1 VGAARRVGELE
12 MQVLAGPVA
21 ADGAYAGEEAVNDAE
36 RARLPAATFDPVTG
50 GPTVV
55 WAQRIGP
62 DGPGVPVA
70 QVSTVLHAA
79 TRSLTPAYL
88 EWPDVASAQAAV
100 VSFADMPS
108 TTLSVCRFEYV
119 SGSEIA
125 DTPRFCCRPRR
136 A

>member
-12 MQVLAGPVA
+12 MQVLTGPIA

-36 RARLPAATFDPVTG
+36 RARLPAAAFDPVTG

-108 TTLSVCRFEYV
+108 TTRWGVRRFMLRERSGTIVNVLSHR
-119 SGSEIA
+119 SG
-125 DTPRFCCRPRR
+125 
-136 A
+136 